1 MIHFNYKNTKY
12 SIFFYPCGFMAR
24 VTREDTGRAR
34 DFRFN
39 KNTTIKS
46 FLAVLDKVQF

>member
-24 VTREDTGRAR
+24 VTEENGLTRN
-34 DFRFN
+34 FRFN

-46 FLAVLDKVQF
+46 FLALLDKQF